1 MHRSLA
7 HPPLFAV
14 SREERGHIVLS
25 EALGAVVHIF
35 VLEEDIIRVAVLLD
49 GGWRMPSTWAIAP
62 GADDVPAEGRPRE
75 DMGGFACPAYARSE
89 TKGIL
94 TIETARLRLSIKLA
108 GFYCRWAMRRGDD
121 WVPIARDRFT
131 QAYDFG
137 WWDGRVRHY
146 LARPETEKFFGL
158 GEVSG
163 AMGRVGRRIR
173 LSNADA
179 LGYSAKDSDPLYKH
193 IPFYI
198 TYNTETR
205 AAFGLFYDT
214 LSDCAFDFGCER
226 SNYHGRYRLFEAEHG
241 DLDFYVIAGP
251 KVADVTRR
259 FTWLTGRPAFM
270 PKWSLGYS
278 GSTMSYTD
286 AADAQARMNEFLAKC
301 AEHDILCGSFHLSSG
316 YTSIGTKRYVFNW
329 NREKFPD
336 PTGFVAHYGQ
346 YGVRLVP
353 NIKPALLADHP
364 LYAHC
369 AREGFFISGEDGK
382 PTVAYFW
389 DALGSYI
396 DFTNPR
402 AAAWWKSQV
411 TSALLDIGM
420 AATWNDNNE
429 CELKDPTARMNF
441 FGKPHAAV
449 EAKPV
454 QSLLMIKASREAQLA
469 HAPDKRPYVVT
480 RAGTAGLQRYAQ
492 TWSGDNLTA
501 WETLKYNI
509 RMGLGLALSGVSNAG
524 HDVGG
529 FAGNAPDAD
538 LLLRWVECGI
548 FMPRFS
554 IHSWNDDGTVNE
566 PWMHPEVTGHV
577 RDLIKFRAYL
587 EPYLYDLMWRYH
599 DAYEPVWRPTFY
611 EFPRDERCLDDCDE
625 MMLGPSLLIAPVVE
639 PGVTTRTV
647 YLPAGADWYHYWSG
661 AFVSGGQSVT
671 VPAPWGRPPF
681 FVRAGSVI
689 AINIAEQHFARPADA
704 RAFEVFP
711 LPDDAGFAGELF
723 EDDGET
729 FGYRRNV
736 CAHWSIRATTQG
748 LRLSI
753 VRDPTMSVPSQVSL
767 IFPGAEQRPIVT
779 DDPSQVVSDVVAD
792 GRRWVALSLRRK
804 GAGS

>member
-7 HPPLFAV
+7 NPPVFSV
-14 SREERGHIVLS
+14 SREERGHFVLS

-35 VLEEDIIRVAVLLD
+35 VLEDDIIRVAVLPD
-49 GGWRMPSTWAIAP
+49 GTWKMPSTWAIAP
-62 GADDVPAEGRPRE
+62 GADDVPAEGRARASVS
-75 DMGGFACPAYARSE
+75 DFACPAYAMSE
-89 TKGIL
+89 VKGIL
-94 TIETARLRLSIKLA
+94 TIATARLRLSIKLA
-108 GFYCRWAMRRGDD
+108 GFSCRWAVKRGDD

-146 LARPETEKFFGL
+146 LARPESEQFFGL

-163 AMGRVGRRIR
+163 AMDRNGRRIR
-173 LSNADA
+173 LSNTDA
-179 LGYSAKDSDPLYKH
+179 LGYSAKTSDPLYKH

-198 TYNTETR
+198 TYNTETQ

-241 DLDFYVIAGP
+241 DLDYYVIAGP
-251 KVADVTRR
+251 KIADVTRR
-259 FTWLTGRPAFM
+259 FTWLTGKPAFM

-286 AADAQARMNEFLAKC
+286 AADAQVRMNEFLAKC
-301 AEHDILCGSFHLSSG
+301 AEHDILCSSFHLSSG

-329 NREKFPD
+329 NRDKFPD
-336 PTGFVAHYGQ
+336 PAGFVSHYAEH
-346 YGVRLVP
+346 GVRLAP

-364 LYAHC
+364 QYEHC
-369 AREGFFISGEDGK
+369 AREGYFVTGADGK
-382 PTVAYFW
+382 PLIAYFW
-389 DALGSYI
+389 DALGSYV
-396 DFTNPR
+396 DFTNPK
-402 AAAWWKSQV
+402 AAAWWKGQV
-411 TSALLDIGM
+411 KSALLDIGM

-429 CELKDPTARMNF
+429 CELKDPTARMSF
-441 FGKPHAAV
+441 FGKPHPAV

-454 QSLLMIKASREAQLA
+454 QSLLMLKASREAQLE
-469 HAPDKRPYVVT
+469 HNGIKRPYVVT
-480 RAGTAGLQRYAQ
+480 RAGMAGLQRYAQ
-492 TWSGDNLTA
+492 TWSGDNATS

-529 FAGNAPDAD
+529 FAGNAPDAE

-566 PWMHPEVTGHV
+566 PWMHPEITSHV

-611 EFPRDERCLDDCDE
+611 DFPRDPTCFEDCDE
-625 MMLGPSLLIAPVVE
+625 MMLGPSLLVAPVVE
-639 PGVTTRTV
+639 PGVLKRSV
-647 YLPAGADWYHYWSG
+647 YLPAGADWYHYWTG
-661 AFVSGGQSVT
+661 TFISGGQSVT
-671 VPAPWGRPPF
+671 VPAEWGRPPL
-681 FVRAGSVI
+681 FVRAGSVLPV
-689 AINIAEQHFARPADA
+689 NIAPQHFAQPADA
-704 RAFEVFP
+704 RAFEVYP
-711 LPDDAGFAGELF
+711 LPDDGGFAGEVF
-723 EDDGET
+723 EDDGVS
-729 FGYRRNV
+729 FDYRRERRV
-736 CAHWSIRATTQG
+736 LWSVRASTQG
-748 LRLSI
+748 LRVST
-753 VRDPTMSVPSQVSL
+753 VRDFSIQIPSQVSL
-767 IFPGAEQRPIVT
+767 IFPGIEQRPIVT
-779 DDPSQVVSDVVAD
+779 EDPRQLVSDIVAD
-792 GRRWVALSLRRK
+792 GRRWVTLSMQRR
-804 GAGS
+804 

>member
-1 MHRSLA
+1 M
-7 HPPLFAV
+7 
-14 SREERGHIVLS
+14 LS

-35 VLEEDIIRVAVLLD
+35 VLEDDVIRVAVLPD
-49 GGWRMPSTWAIAP
+49 GAWKMPSTWAIAP
-62 GADDVPAEGRPRE
+62 GLDDVPAEGRRRE
-75 DMGGFACPAYARSE
+75 DVSGFACPAYAMSE
-89 TKGIL
+89 AKGIL
-94 TIETARLRLSIKLA
+94 TVETARLRVSIKLA
-108 GFYCRWAMRRGDD
+108 GFYCRWAMKRGDD

-146 LARPETEKFFGL
+146 LARPESEKFFGL

-163 AMGRVGRRIR
+163 AMDRNGRRIR
-173 LSNADA
+173 LSNTDA
-179 LGYSAKDSDPLYKH
+179 LGYSARTSDPLYKH

-198 TYNTETR
+198 TYNTETQ

-251 KVADVTRR
+251 KIADVTRR
-259 FTWLTGRPAFM
+259 FTWLTGRPAFI
-270 PKWSLGYS
+270 PRWSLGYS

-286 AADAQARMNEFLAKC
+286 APDAQARMNEFLEKC
-301 AEHDILCGSFHLSSG
+301 AEHDILCSSFHLSSG
-316 YTSIGTKRYVFNW
+316 YTSIGSKRYVFNW

-336 PTGFVAHYGQ
+336 PAGFVAHYAKH
-346 YGVRLVP
+346 GVRLAP

-364 LYAHC
+364 HYEHC
-369 AREGFFISGEDGK
+369 AREGFFITGADGK
-382 PTVAYFW
+382 PMIAYFW

-402 AAAWWKSQV
+402 AAEWWKAHV
-411 TSALLDIGM
+411 RHALLDIGM

-454 QSLLMIKASREAQLA
+454 QSLLMLKASREAQLA
-469 HAPDKRPYVVT
+469 HAPDTRPYLVT
-480 RAGTAGLQRYAQ
+480 RAGMAGLQRYAQ

-529 FAGNAPDAD
+529 FAGNAPDAE
-538 LLLRWVECGI
+538 LLLRWVECGV

-566 PWMHPEVTGHV
+566 PWMHPEVTAHV
-577 RDLIKFRAYL
+577 RELIKFRAYL

-611 EFPRDERCLDDCDE
+611 DFPRDERCFDDCDE
-625 MMLGPSLLIAPVVE
+625 MMLGPSLLVAPVVE
-639 PGVTTRTV
+639 PGATKRTV
-647 YLPAGADWYHYWSG
+647 YLPAGADWYHYWSRT
-661 AFVSGGQSVT
+661 FVSGGQRVT
-671 VPAPWGRPPF
+671 VPAPWGQPPF
-681 FVRAGSVI
+681 FVRAGSVLPV
-689 AINIAEQHFARPADA
+689 NIAEQHFAKAADR

-711 LPDDAGFAGELF
+711 LPDEGGFEGRLF
-723 EDDGET
+723 EDDGQS
-729 FGYRRNV
+729 FAYRRDV
-736 CAHWSIRATTQG
+736 CANWEIHGTPQELRVSIH
-748 LRLSI
+748 
-753 VRDPTMSVPSQVSL
+753 RDSRIPVPAEVSL
-767 IFPGAEQRPIVT
+767 IFPGGEQRPIT
-779 DDPSQVVSDVVAD
+779 TGDPSQAVGDVVRD
-792 GRRWVALSLRRK
+792 GRRWVTLAPQPKRPSR
-804 GAGS
+804 

>member
-7 HPPLFAV
+7 NPPLFALT
-14 SREERGHIVLS
+14 REDRERGRVTLT
-25 EALGAVVHIF
+25 EPLGAVVHIF
-35 VLEEDIIRVAVLLD
+35 VLEEDVIRVAVLPD
-49 GGWRMPSTWAIAP
+49 GGWKMPLTWAIAP
-62 GADDVPAEGRPRE
+62 GLEDVPAEGRGRE
-75 DMGGFACPAYARSE
+75 DVFGFSCPHYMLDE
-89 TKGIL
+89 ENGIA
-94 TIETARLRLSIKLA
+94 TIETVRLRLSIKLA
-108 GFYCRWAMRRGDD
+108 GFHCRWAMKMGDA
-121 WVPIARDRFT
+121 WISIARDRFT

-146 LARPETEKFFGL
+146 LARPEEEKFFGL

-163 AMGRVGRRIR
+163 AMDRAGRRIR
-173 LSNADA
+173 LSNTDA
-179 LGYSAKDSDPLYKH
+179 LGYNARTSDPLYKH
-193 IPFYI
+193 IPFYA
-198 TYNTETR
+198 TYNTKTNV
-205 AAFGLFYDT
+205 AFGIFYDT
-214 LSDCAFDFGCER
+214 LSDCSFDFGCER

-286 AADAQARMNEFLAKC
+286 APDAQARMNEFLEKC
-301 AEHDILCGSFHLSSG
+301 AEHDILCSSFHLSSG
-316 YTSIGTKRYVFNW
+316 YTSIGSKRYVFNW

-336 PTGFVAHYGQ
+336 PAGFVAHYGH
-346 YGVRLVP
+346 YGVKLVP

-364 LYAHC
+364 HYEHC
-369 AREGFFISGEDGK
+369 AREEFFIAGADGK
-382 PTVAYFW
+382 PMIAYFW

-402 AAAWWKSQV
+402 AAEWWEANVKR
-411 TSALLDIGM
+411 ALLDLGM

-454 QSLLMIKASREAQLA
+454 QSLLMLKASREAQLS
-469 HAPDKRPYVVT
+469 HAPDERPYLVT
-480 RAGTAGLQRYAQ
+480 RAGMAGLQRYAQ

-509 RMGLGLALSGVSNAG
+509 RMALGLALSGVSNAG

-529 FAGNAPDAD
+529 FAGNAPDAE

-587 EPYLYDLMWRYH
+587 QPYLYDLMWRYH
-599 DAYEPVWRPTFY
+599 DAYEPIWRPTFFD
-611 EFPRDERCLDDCDE
+611 FPRDPRCFEDCDE
-625 MMLGPSLLIAPVVE
+625 MMLGSSLLVASVVE
-639 PGVTTRTV
+639 PGATKRTV

-661 AFVSGGQSVT
+661 TLISGGQSVT
-671 VPAPWGRPPF
+671 VPAPWGQPPF
-681 FVRAGSVI
+681 FVRAGSVLPV
-689 AINIAEQHFARPADA
+689 NIAQQHFAQPSDM

-711 LPDDAGFAGELF
+711 LSDDGGFTGEF
-723 EDDGET
+723 FDDDGES
-729 FGYRRNV
+729 FAYRRGV
-736 CAHWSIRATTQG
+736 RARWSIHATAQR

-753 VRDPTMSVPSQVSL
+753 VRDQTISVPSQVSL
-767 IFPGAEQRPIVT
+767 IFPSTEQRPLTT
-779 DDPSQVVSDVVAD
+779 DDPRQIVSDVVAD
-792 GRRWVALSLRRK
+792 GRRWVTLSLQRK
-804 GAGS
+804 GA